1 MKRIVVMLALVA
13 LATGGIG
20 CTRTQKGGA
29 IGGSAGAVIGGII
42 GKQSGHTATG
52 AIIGAAVGGA
62 AGAAIGHYMDDQK
75 EELDQELKGAKI
87 ERVGEGI
94 KITFDSGI
102 LFDVAKSDLR
112 PAAQTN
118 LQSLATVLNKYPD
131 TNVLIEG
138 HTDADGTEDY
148 NLDLSKRRAQS
159 VANYLSGLQ
168 VDATRVTTMGYGE
181 AQPVASNE
189 SAEGKQQNRRV
200 EIAIMANEE
209 LKKKAEKGQL
219 G

>member
-1 MKRIVVMLALVA
+1 MKRITILLAVVV
-13 LATGGIG
+13 LATSGIG

-29 IGGSAGAVIGGII
+29 IGAGTGAVLGGII
-42 GKQSGHTATG
+42 GKQSGNTATG

-62 AGAAIGHYMDDQK
+62 AGAAIGHYMNDQK

-94 KITFDSGI
+94 KITFDSGL

-118 LQSLATVLNKYPD
+118 LQNLAEVLNKYPD
-131 TNVLIEG
+131 TDVLIEG
-138 HTDADGTEDY
+138 HTDSDGTEDY
-148 NLDLSKRRAQS
+148 NLDLSKRRAQT
-159 VANYLSGLQ
+159 VANYIAGLQ
-168 VDATRVTTMGYGE
+168 VDATRLNTMGYGE
-181 AQPVASNE
+181 AQPVGSNE
-189 SAEGKQQNRRV
+189 TTDGKQQNRRV

-209 LKKKAEKGQL
+209 LKKKAEKGEL